1 MLVKSPLKGVAVA
14 LLLAIGTPA
23 FADFG
28 RQFYAERIDAIS
40 RMITI
45 ANRAAMAGDTRQ
57 FCLEVVGAGDVM
69 GSFMSGLI
77 KYFPETDWFEEKQKL
92 RRTYREVGCHTSYGF
107 GDF

>member
-1 MLVKSPLKGVAVA
+1 MKSPINGVAVA
-14 LLLAIGTPA
+14 LLLTIGTPA

-28 RQFYAERIDAIS
+28 RRFYAERIDAIS
-40 RMITI
+40 RKITI
-45 ANRAAMAGDTRQ
+45 ANRAAKAGDTRQ
-57 FCLEVVGAGDVM
+57 YCLEVSTAGDVM
-69 GSFMSGLI
+69 GTFMSGLI

>member
-1 MLVKSPLKGVAVA
+1 MKSPLNGVAVA

-28 RQFYAERIDAIS
+28 RQFFAERIDAIS

-45 ANRAAMAGDTRQ
+45 ANRADKSGDTRQ
-57 FCLEVVGAGDVM
+57 YCLEVSSARCDRA
-69 GSFMSGLI
+69 FMSGLV

-92 RRTYREVGCHTSYGF
+92 RRTYKEVGCLTSYGF

>member
-1 MLVKSPLKGVAVA
+1 MKRLFLLLP
-14 LLLAIGTPA
+14 LLLAQPA
-23 FADFG
+23 DADFG

-45 ANRAAMAGDTRQ
+45 ANRAAKSGDTRQ
-57 FCLEVVGAGDVM
+57 YCLEVSTAGGVM
-69 GSFMSGLI
+69 STFISGLI

>member
-1 MLVKSPLKGVAVA
+1 MKSPLNGVAVA

-28 RQFYAERIDAIS
+28 RQFFAERIDAIS

-45 ANRAAMAGDTRQ
+45 ANRADKSGDTRQ
-57 FCLEVVGAGDVM
+57 YCREVSSARCDRAC
-69 GSFMSGLI
+69 MSGLI

-92 RRTYREVGCHTSYGF
+92 RHTYKEVGCLSHMDSGTFRS
-107 GDF
+107 

>member
-1 MLVKSPLKGVAVA
+1 MKSPINGVAVA

-28 RQFYAERIDAIS
+28 RQFYVERIDAIS

-45 ANRAAMAGDTRQ
+45 ANRAAKSGDTRQ
-57 FCLEVVGAGDVM
+57 YCLEVSTAGGVM
-69 GSFMSGLI
+69 GTFMSGLI
-77 KYFPETDWFEEKQKL
+77 KYFPETDWFEKKQKL

>member
-1 MLVKSPLKGVAVA
+1 MKSPLNGVAVA

-23 FADFG
+23 FTNLG
-28 RQFYAERIDAIS
+28 RQFFAERIDAIS

-45 ANRAAMAGDTRQ
+45 ANRAAKSGDARQ
-57 FCLEVVGAGDVM
+57 YCLEVSTAGGVM
-69 GSFMSGLI
+69 GTFMSGLI

-92 RRTYREVGCHTSYGF
+92 RRTYKEVGCLTSYGF